1 MTFNKCITS
10 IYLADGWPNTD
21 FWLENNDG
29 VLEGV
34 LLTAKGLAAGAKLFA
49 GWDGLHA
56 GWPKSDILPNADPGE
71 LNPNEG

>member
-1 MTFNKCITS
+1 VNC
-10 IYLADGWPNTD
+10 IYLAAGWPNTD

-49 GWDGLHA
+49 G
-56 GWPKSDILPNADPGE
+56 
-71 LNPNEG
+71 